1 MNSVEM
7 WKPIEGFEGRY
18 EVSNLGRIKSL
29 NYNHTGKEGFLKQKP
44 LCEKKKYLVI
54 TLYDDE
60 GRKKN
65 YYTHI
70 LVAKAF
76 IPNPLGL
83 PEVNHKDEN
92 HMNPAADNLEWMT
105 HADNIRYGTGIERG
119 AAKRR
124 KPVRCIELDQTYESV
139 SAAAAAF
146 GVSRASICKCAKG
159 NQKTCC
165 GYHWEYVEEDE

>member
-1 MNSVEM
+1 MNNVET
-7 WKPIEGFEGRY
+7 WKAIEGFEKRY
-18 EVSNLGRIKSL
+18 EVSDLGRVKSL
-29 NYNHTGKEGFLKQKP
+29 NYNHTGKEKILKQSK
-44 LCEKKKYLVI
+44 LSSNKDYLIV
-54 TLYDDE
+54 TLYDDK

-92 HMNPAADNLEWMT
+92 PSNPEASNLEWIT
-105 HADNIRYGTGIERG
+105 HKDNINYGTCAERG

-146 GVSRASICKCAKG
+146 GVSVSTISKCAR
-159 NQKTCC
+159 NQKRTCC
-165 GYHWEYVEEDE
+165 GHHWEYVVKEA